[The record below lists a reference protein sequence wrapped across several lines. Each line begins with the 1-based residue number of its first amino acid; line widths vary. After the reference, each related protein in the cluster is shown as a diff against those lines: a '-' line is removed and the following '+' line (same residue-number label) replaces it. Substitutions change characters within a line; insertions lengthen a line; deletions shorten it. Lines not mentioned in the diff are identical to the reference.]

1 MKLPQLFVYK
11 TMLSDQKSGFKLF
24 KVCIWRVEPL
34 LARYTF

>member
-24 KVCIWRVEPL
+24 KVCI
-34 LARYTF
+34 